1 MGQCVKNSIEKQ
13 GYTKR
18 EKVHMFTA
26 RRKENSTQGFE
37 KRNLIT

>member
-1 MGQCVKNSIEKQ
+1 MGQCGKNSIEKQ
-13 GYTKR
+13 GYRNR
-18 EKVHMFTA
+18 EKVQIITA